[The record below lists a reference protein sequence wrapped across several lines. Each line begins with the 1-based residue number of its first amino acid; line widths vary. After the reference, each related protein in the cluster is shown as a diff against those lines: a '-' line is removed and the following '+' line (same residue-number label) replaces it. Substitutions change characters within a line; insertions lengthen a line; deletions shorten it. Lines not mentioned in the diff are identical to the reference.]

1 MYLEKSRGYNL
12 FTWLCS
18 ITLFNKIIFL
28 LNQMIIEIDTRIKF
42 IKQNQMKKKYLS
54 ILHLLEAISKN

>member
-1 MYLEKSRGYNL
+1 
-12 FTWLCS
+12 
-18 ITLFNKIIFL
+18 
-28 LNQMIIEIDTRIKF
+28 MIIEIDTRIKF